1 MKAKE
6 EMVLSISQND
16 FEFLD
21 QEIKGQYE
29 GRKLLSLY

>member
-6 EMVLSISQND
+6 EKVLCISQND
-16 FEFLD
+16 FEILD

-29 GRKLLSLY
+29 GRKLLN